1 MALAPKKYQGIYTKT
16 GSRAD
21 TIDANKIAALKD
33 LWDKDVAS
41 GRNVGMLDDPHLGP
55 VLYQMQQMQE
65 ELDEIRRH
73 VVADVVGATGPQ
85 GPAGN
90 NGSNGSNGS
99 DGSDGSDGNTGS
111 RGPAG
116 AAGSAGVAGV
126 DAGIYSNKGVDYVSL
141 PLSSIN
147 AGDYPVMFGPSGV
160 NSSNRSGRMFVTWAG
175 LAGRRVDAVHVTCT
189 SSARGSITAYRLAG
203 GSAASLGNGD
213 NNRPN
218 NITPWVCAIAEQ
230 LVIMINLGSTSNKVS
245 SIVLTLA

>member
-73 VVADVVGATGPQ
+73 VVADVVGATGP
-85 GPAGN
+85 
-90 NGSNGSNGS
+90 
-99 DGSDGSDGNTGS
+99 

-116 AAGSAGVAGV
+116 AAGSAGAAGV
-126 DAGIYSNKGVDYVSL
+126 DAGIYSNGGVDYVSL

-147 AGDYPVMFGPSGV
+147 ADNYPVVFGPGGV
-160 NSSNRSGRMFVTWAG
+160 NNSHRSGRMFVTWAG

-189 SSARGSITAYRLAG
+189 STARGSVTAYRLAG
-203 GSAASLGNGD
+203 GNVTSLGNGD

-218 NITPWVCAIAEQ
+218 NITPWTCAIGEQ
-230 LVIMINLGSTSNKVS
+230 LVLMINLGSTSNKVS